1 MRRGRGE
8 QNKAAVVSRTFLSG
22 GRNALRDRDIFPAA
36 LAWHAMPKQAA
47 TNNSSCRRSS
57 LTAIPISLDKEH
69 VIPPDSCDGEIEK
82 LQADETGNG
91 LKRVLPIMSDTYS
104 FATSRQINFPVCVK
118 ISSLEGKQKS
128 IPQSQ
133 LLEEPALRHLGSIK
147 YPNSELYVTA
157 QLWAESRPI
166 SVPAQTPYKYFKNSR
181 VWNEWLELPAP
192 IKDCPIS
199 TQVAV
204 TIWDLSPVSPDGSF
218 DHAVPFGG
226 TTVPLFDEDG
236 VLQKGRQK
244 CKVYRSRVADGELP
258 SNTPYVPRPKR
269 RRRNEP
275 LPPKFPEELEVERL
289 EGLLKKHE
297 MSEIPQNQWL
307 DSMVFTIIG
316 KKAREKDEAARKR
329 ASFQNA
335 YRRRKPEGTN
345 GKKDQITEE
354 EDESPGSDDEDEE
367 QFTLYIEFPRWDFP
381 IVFEDYE
388 YEPLQFLRDFQPSTS
403 SSAVNAKP
411 TPEVKYGPGIAGG
424 RIIQDEEM
432 YPVIQVFDPE
442 QFQKENPCETKHRR
456 LVRSDRNAYS
466 DRDEKPNAKLRDE
479 LNAILS
485 YGPTQE
491 LSTQEKDVVWT
502 FRHHLSKDKRA
513 LTKVVKATDWNAPQE
528 AKQAVELIPKWAE
541 IDVDAALE
549 LLGPTYDN
557 NVVRGYAVDRLRKAD
572 DAELLLYL
580 LQLVQALKFERYEE
594 GDEGLPESSLAKF
607 LIDRAAANFQLGNY
621 LHWYLMVE
629 CDDRGTD
636 TNAAH
641 RKLFA
646 RVEYYFM
653 LELEKKDPEQRK
665 VLLRQGELIAV
676 LSKIGKEIRFGR
688 DNRMHKIERLKK
700 YLADPKNELIKIEP
714 ALPLPLDPLIMITG
728 IYPDDA
734 NVFKSSLS
742 PLLLNF
748 RILDTSAKAPITTAK
763 SQSSSKS
770 RSHSKYPIIFKTG
783 DDLRQDQLVIQII
796 TLMNNLLLKE
806 NLDLKLTP
814 YRILATS
821 PLAGAVQFIPS
832 ISLSA
837 ASSKYKGSLL
847 AYLKTH
853 NPDSNGPLGVR
864 KEAMDTYIRSCAGYC
879 VVTYIL
885 GVGDRHLENLLIA
898 PSGHF
903 FHIDF
908 GFILGRDPKPFAP
921 LIKIC
926 KEMVEGLGGTAS
938 PQYAQFK
945 QYCFT
950 AYTTLRKSSSLVLNL
965 FSLMVQSSVPDI
977 RMIEEQM
984 GGVGGAVGK
993 VRERFNLD
1001 VSEEEAVRL
1010 LDQVIGDSVNA
1021 VFGVVIDRLHEFV
1034 QGWRA

>member
-1 MRRGRGE
+1 
-8 QNKAAVVSRTFLSG
+8 
-22 GRNALRDRDIFPAA
+22 
-36 LAWHAMPKQAA
+36 
-47 TNNSSCRRSS
+47 
-57 LTAIPISLDKEH
+57 
-69 VIPPDSCDGEIEK
+69 
-82 LQADETGNG
+82 
-91 LKRVLPIMSDTYS
+91 MSDTYS
-104 FATSRQINFPVCVK
+104 FATSRQIDFPVSVK
-118 ISSLEGKQKS
+118 INNLEGKQAS
-128 IPQSQ
+128 FPQSK
-133 LLEEPALRHLGSIK
+133 LLKEPALRHLGSIQN
-147 YPNSELYVTA
+147 PNSELYVTA

-166 SVPAQTPYKYFKNSR
+166 SVPTQTPYKFFKNGR
-181 VWNEWLELPAP
+181 TWNEWLQLPAP

-199 TQVAV
+199 AQIAITV
-204 TIWDLSPVSPDGSF
+204 WDLSPIRTDGSF

-244 CKVYRSRVADGELP
+244 CKVYRNREADGELP
-258 SNTPYVPRPKR
+258 SSTPYIPRPKR
-269 RRRNEP
+269 RRRND
-275 LPPKFPEELEVERL
+275 PPPPSFPEEAEVQRL
-289 EGLLKKHE
+289 EALLKKHE
-297 MSEIPQNQWL
+297 MSELPQNQWL
-307 DSMVFTIIG
+307 DDMAFKLIG
-316 KKAREKDEAARKR
+316 KKAREADEAARKR
-329 ASFQNA
+329 ALFQNA
-335 YRRRKPEGTN
+335 YKRRKPKYDGEGN
-345 GKKDQITEE
+345 GQNGHIT
-354 EDESPGSDDEDEE
+354 DDGDNSIGSDDEDEE

-381 IVFEDYE
+381 IVFEDFE
-388 YEPLQFLRDFQPSTS
+388 YEPSQMLRDFRHSIGNPG
-403 SSAVNAKP
+403 VNTKP
-411 TPEVKYGPGIAGG
+411 TPEVKFGPGISGG
-424 RIIQDEEM
+424 QVIQDEEL
-432 YPVIQVFDPE
+432 YPVIQLFDPD

-479 LNAILS
+479 LNIILA
-485 YGPTQE
+485 YGPTQD
-491 LSTQEKDVVWT
+491 LTSQEKDVVWT

-513 LTKVVKATDWNAPQE
+513 LTKVVKATDWNAPLE

-549 LLGPTYDN
+549 LLGPTFDN
-557 NVVRGYAVDRLRKAD
+557 KVVRGYAVDRLRQAD

-580 LQLVQALKFERYEE
+580 LQLVQALKFETYDEDE
-594 GDEGLPESSLAKF
+594 EGLPGSSLAKF
-607 LIDRAAANFQLGNY
+607 LIDRAADNFQLGNY

-629 CDDRGTD
+629 CDDRGPD
-636 TNAAH
+636 TNAVH

-653 LELEKKDPEQRK
+653 LELEKKNPEQRK
-665 VLLRQGELIAV
+665 ILLRQGELIAL
-676 LSKIGKEIRFGR
+676 LSRIGKDIRFGR
-688 DNRMHKIERLKK
+688 ESRPHKIEILKK
-700 YLADPKNELIKIEP
+700 YLADPENKLIKIDP
-714 ALPLPLDPLIMITG
+714 PLPLPLDPLVNITG

-734 NVFKSSLS
+734 TVFKSSLS
-742 PLLLNF
+742 PLLIKF
-748 RILDTSAKAPITTAK
+748 RTVDSSPEASKTTLKSPSSSKTSSK
-763 SQSSSKS
+763 SQS
-770 RSHSKYPIIFKTG
+770 HGKYPIIFKTG

-853 NPDSNGPLGVR
+853 NPDPTGPLGVR

-879 VVTYIL
+879 VITYIL

-926 KEMVEGLGGTAS
+926 KEMVEGLGGTNSA
-938 PQYAQFK
+938 QYAQFK

-977 RMIEEQM
+977 KMIEEQM

-1021 VFGVVIDRLHEFV
+1021 VFGVVIDRLHDFV

>member
-1 MRRGRGE
+1 VKTTRLTALLE
-8 QNKAAVVSRTFLSG
+8 HF
-22 GRNALRDRDIFPAA
+22 GRNALRVSRDFANQRA
-36 LAWHAMPKQAA
+36 LARAIPKQAGA
-47 TNNSSCRRSS
+47 KDDKMNRSS
-57 LTAIPISLDKEH
+57 FNGTALSLEKEH
-69 VIPPDSCDGEIEK
+69 DILHVLCNGDDNF
-82 LQADETGNG
+82 QTDENDAEV
-91 LKRVLPIMSDTYS
+91 KNVSSKMSDTYS
-104 FATSRQINFPVCVK
+104 FATSRQIDFPVCIK
-118 ISSLEGKQKS
+118 INSLEGKQKS
-128 IPQSQ
+128 IPQSK
-133 LLEEPALRHLGSIK
+133 LLKEPALRHLGSIQH
-147 YPNSELYVTA
+147 PNSELYVTA

-166 SVPAQTPYKYFKNSR
+166 SVPTQTPYKYFKSAR
-181 VWNEWLELPAP
+181 SWNEWLELPAP

-199 TQVAV
+199 AQVAI
-204 TIWDLSPVSPDGSF
+204 TIWDLSPLPPNGCF

-244 CKVYRSRVADGELP
+244 CKIYRTRVADGELP
-258 SNTPYVPRPKR
+258 SSTPHVPRLRR

-275 LPPKFPEELEVERL
+275 LLPKFPEEAEVERL

-297 MSEIPQNQWL
+297 MSELPQNQWL
-307 DSMVFTIIG
+307 DGMAFNIIG
-316 KKAREKDEAARKR
+316 KKAREADEAARKC

-335 YRRRKPEGTN
+335 YKRRKPEGAN
-345 GKKDQITEE
+345 GENGLTTEE
-354 EDESPGSDDEDEE
+354 GDESASSDDEDEE

-388 YEPLQFLRDFQPSTS
+388 YEPSQTLKDFQPSASNSGINT
-403 SSAVNAKP
+403 KP

-424 RIIQDEEM
+424 RIIQDEEL

-466 DRDEKPNAKLRDE
+466 DQDEKPNAKLRDE
-479 LNAILS
+479 LNAILA

-491 LSTQEKDVVWT
+491 LSPQEKDVVWT
-502 FRHHLSKDKRA
+502 FRRHLSKDKRA

-557 NVVRGYAVDRLRKAD
+557 KVVRGYAVDRLRKAD

-580 LQLVQALKFERYEE
+580 LQLVQALKFERYGEE
-594 GDEGLPESSLAKF
+594 EEGLPESSLAKF
-607 LIDRAAANFQLGNY
+607 LIDRAADNFHLGNY

-629 CDDRGTD
+629 CDDRGPD
-636 TNAAH
+636 TNSAH

-653 LELEKKDPEQRK
+653 LELEKKNPEQRK
-665 VLLRQGELIAV
+665 ILLRQGELVAV
-676 LSKIGKEIRFGR
+676 LSKVGKEIRFGR

-700 YLADPKNELIKIEP
+700 YLGDPKNELINIEP
-714 ALPLPLDPLIMITG
+714 PLPLPLDPLIMITG
-728 IYPDDA
+728 VYPDDA

-748 RILDTSAKAPITTAK
+748 RIVDASIDTNTPATKAK
-763 SQSSSKS
+763 SPSSSKS

-837 ASSKYKGSLL
+837 ASSKYKSSLL

-853 NPDSNGPLGVR
+853 NPDPGGPLGVR
-864 KEAMDTYIRSCAGYC
+864 REAMDTYIRSCAGYC
-879 VVTYIL
+879 VITYIL

-926 KEMVEGLGGTAS
+926 KEMVEGMGGTSS

-977 RMIEEQM
+977 KLIEEQM

-1021 VFGVVIDRLHEFV
+1021 VFGVVIDRLHDFV

>member
-1 MRRGRGE
+1 M
-8 QNKAAVVSRTFLSG
+8 
-22 GRNALRDRDIFPAA
+22 
-36 LAWHAMPKQAA
+36 
-47 TNNSSCRRSS
+47 
-57 LTAIPISLDKEH
+57 
-69 VIPPDSCDGEIEK
+69 
-82 LQADETGNG
+82 
-91 LKRVLPIMSDTYS
+91 LPIMSDTYS
-104 FATSRQINFPVCVK
+104 FATSRQIDFPVCVK
-118 ISSLEGKQKS
+118 IGKLEGKQTTF
-128 IPQSQ
+128 PQSK
-133 LLEEPALRHLGSIK
+133 LLKEPALRHLASVQN
-147 YPNSELYVTA
+147 PNSELYVTA
-157 QLWAESRPI
+157 QLWTESRPI
-166 SVPAQTPYKYFKNSR
+166 SVPTQTPYKYFKNGR
-181 VWNEWLELPAP
+181 TWNEWLELPAP

-199 TQVAV
+199 AQIAI
-204 TIWDLSPVSPDGSF
+204 TIWDLSAVPMNETF
-218 DHAVPFGG
+218 NHAVPFGG
-226 TTVPLFDEDG
+226 TTVPLFDDDG
-236 VLQKGRQK
+236 ILQKGRQK
-244 CKVYRSRVADGELP
+244 CKVYRNREADGKLP
-258 SNTPYVPRPKR
+258 SSTPYIPRPKR
-269 RRRNEP
+269 RRRHEP
-275 LPPKFPEELEVERL
+275 LPPVFPEEAEVQRL
-289 EGLLKKHE
+289 EALLKKHE
-297 MSEIPQNQWL
+297 MSELPQNQWL
-307 DSMVFTIIG
+307 DDMAFKVIG
-316 KKAREKDEAARKR
+316 KKAREADEAARKR

-335 YRRRKPEGTN
+335 YKRRKPKASEVKN
-345 GKKDQITEE
+345 GKNGHLA
-354 EDESPGSDDEDEE
+354 EDGDDTTGSDNEDEE
-367 QFTLYIEFPRWDFP
+367 RFTLYIEFPRWDFP
-381 IVFEDYE
+381 VVFEDFE
-388 YEPLQFLRDFQPSTS
+388 YEPSQMLKEFRHSTS
-403 SSAVNAKP
+403 STNTKP
-411 TPEVKYGPGIAGG
+411 TPEVKFGPGISGG
-424 RIIQDEEM
+424 QVNQDDEL
-432 YPVIQVFDPE
+432 YPVIQIFDPD

-479 LNAILS
+479 LNAILA
-485 YGPTQE
+485 YGPTQD
-491 LSTQEKDVVWT
+491 LSSQEKDVVWT

-513 LTKVVKATDWNAPQE
+513 LTKVVKATDWNAPLE
-528 AKQAVELIPKWAE
+528 ARQAVELIPKWAE

-549 LLGPTYDN
+549 LLGPTFDN
-557 NVVRGYAVDRLRKAD
+557 KVVRGYAVDRLRQAD

-580 LQLVQALKFERYEE
+580 LQLVQALKFETYDEDE
-594 GDEGLPESSLAKF
+594 EGLPRSSLAKF
-607 LIDRAAANFQLGNY
+607 LIDRAADNFQLGNY

-629 CDDRGTD
+629 CDDRGPD
-636 TNAAH
+636 TNEIH

-665 VLLRQGELIAV
+665 ILLRQGELVAL
-676 LSKIGKEIRFGR
+676 LSRIGKDIRFGR
-688 DNRMHKIERLKK
+688 ESRPHKIEILKK
-700 YLADPKNELIKIEP
+700 YLADPDNKLTKIDP
-714 ALPLPLDPLIMITG
+714 PLPLPLDPLTYITG

-734 NVFKSSLS
+734 TVFKSSLS
-742 PLLLNF
+742 PLLINF
-748 RILDTSAKAPITTAK
+748 RTTDSSPEASK
-763 SQSSSKS
+763 TTKSPSSSRTISQSQF
-770 RSHSKYPIIFKTG
+770 HSKYPIIFKTG

-847 AYLKTH
+847 AYLRTH
-853 NPDSNGPLGVR
+853 NPDPTGPLGVR
-864 KEAMDTYIRSCAGYC
+864 KEAMDIYIRSCAGYC
-879 VVTYIL
+879 VITYIL

-926 KEMVEGLGGTAS
+926 KEMVEGLGGINSA
-938 PQYAQFK
+938 QYAQFK

-977 RMIEEQM
+977 KMIEEQM
-984 GGVGGAVGK
+984 GGLGGAVGK
-993 VRERFNLD
+993 VMERFNLD

-1021 VFGVVIDRLHEFV
+1021 VFGVVIDRLHDFV